1 MIDPTLLKAFWHRTR
16 KQPVPWTAQEIAG
29 RLGVDL
35 DDALSAL
42 NSQAHI
48 GLARA
53 ERKNRKGGSAIWQLT
68 KLGEKTLAHMIK
80 AEELIKK

>member
-1 MIDPTLLKAFWHRTR
+1 MINAALLRAFYHRTR
-16 KQPVPWTAQEIAG
+16 KVPVPWTAQEIAD

-68 KLGEKTLAHMIK
+68 KLGEKTVNMMIK
-80 AEELIKK
+80 AETLVKK